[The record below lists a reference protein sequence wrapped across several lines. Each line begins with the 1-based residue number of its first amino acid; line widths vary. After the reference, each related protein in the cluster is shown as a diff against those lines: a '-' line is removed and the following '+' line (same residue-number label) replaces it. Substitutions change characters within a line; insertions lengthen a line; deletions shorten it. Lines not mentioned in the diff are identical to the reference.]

1 MKAFKIILALLLA
14 AVTGLYFFDRG
25 RTAMSGESIGPS
37 ITCPEEVLELSVSDG
52 DEAFLAGVSAYDEQ
66 DGDLSHRVRILGVSK
81 FIEDYTAKVTYVVF
95 DSDDNMATCSRL
107 FRYTDYVSPTF
118 AVTSP
123 LIYPAG
129 ASMLLLDRLKVTD
142 VLDGDIT
149 NSLRVTPMRATDDP
163 EIYTINLQVTNSM
176 GDTVQLTLP
185 VIQQESSLNRADVVL
200 SSTLVYLD
208 AGTTFQADNYLRSVS
223 TPAGWADPADVE
235 ISGTVNTS
243 TPGTYMVIYEYRSE
257 KYTGTSVLTVVVQ

>member
-1 MKAFKIILALLLA
+1 MKIVKILL
-14 AVTGLYFFDRG
+14 V
-25 RTAMSGESIGPS
+25 
-37 ITCPEEVLELSVSDG
+37 V
-52 DEAFLAGVSAYDEQ
+52 AFLAVSALYIIQDRNANPAAANEGPVIRCDAELIEISVHDDDSVILSGVTATDAQ
-66 DGDLSHRVRILGVSK
+66 DGDLTGQVLVSGFSK
-81 FIEDYTAKVTYVVF
+81 LITDNTAKVTYVVF

-118 AVTSP
+118 TVTSP

-163 EIYTINLQVTNSM
+163 EIYTIDLQVTNSM

-185 VIQQESSLNRADVVL
+185 VIQQESSLNRAEVVL

-208 AGTTFQADNYLRSVS
+208 AGTTFRADNYLRSVS

-235 ISGTVNTS
+235 ISGSVNTA